1 MMHCVMETEAFAR
14 QAAKVGLTEDERL
27 EISVLLSEEPTRGE
41 LIPGTGGARK
51 FRFPKAG
58 TGKRVGYRVVSY
70 FAGQD
75 VPVFL
80 LDVLDKGD
88 RLNLS
93 QWEKNYLKKL
103 LGRIADDYRKAEK
116 EKVRL
121 LSEIAS

>member
-1 MMHCVMETEAFAR
+1 MHCVMETEAFSR
-14 QAAKVGLTEDERL
+14 QAAKVGLTDDERL
-27 EISVLLSEEPTRGE
+27 EIAVLLSEEPTRGE

-51 FRFPKAG
+51 FRFPKAVK
-58 TGKRVGYRVVSY
+58 GKRVGYRVVSY
-70 FAGQD
+70 FAGHD

-93 QWEKNYLKKL
+93 QWERNYLKKL
-103 LGRIADDYRKAEK
+103 LGRIADDYKKAEK